1 MTIGLFASSG
11 SATSTG
17 RVATSSLVAVC
28 RDGRVVSAPSLGARN
43 DAWLWYRRVTTQR
56 PLYSENP
63 RNRPSRPLKKEL
75 ICTCSRRAARKDK
88 GQMHA
93 SCPRYGGGGG
103 VRRHAITS
111 KRAQN
116 STRTAAHSQPLLPSP
131 VLLLTP
137 HSSPHLSF
145 SRPSSGSHLS
155 LERLLKHGGGRC
167 PAVLVLGVLLEA
179 GVLSPH
185 CL

>member
-93 SCPRYGGGGG
+93 SCPRYGGGRGEEA
-103 VRRHAITS
+103 RNHKQA
-111 KRAQN
+111 
-116 STRTAAHSQPLLPSP
+116 RTKQHEN
-131 VLLLTP
+131 
-137 HSSPHLSF
+137 
-145 SRPSSGSHLS
+145 SRPLAA
-155 LERLLKHGGGRC
+155 LA
-167 PAVLVLGVLLEA
+167 P
-179 GVLSPH
+179 
-185 CL
+185 